1 MKPTRIVR
9 QKLGFTLIE
18 LLVVI
23 AIIAILAAMLLPALA
38 KAKLKATQAVC
49 LSNQKQ
55 LALAFNMY
63 TTDNNDI
70 IVGFGNADGYWNLPG
85 ALTWNLGGQSSDQS
99 QAAFEKWLKT
109 PGVDPLYQYAPNAG
123 VIHCPGDVRFKRNI
137 PGKGWAYDSYSKP
150 NNVGGE
156 GGININGNSYWGQGA
171 TYAKLSTVTAS
182 SSTFAFIEDVDN
194 RGVNLGTWTLA
205 WNKSSALFGH
215 SQSFS
220 WNDPLP
226 MYHGNVSTFAF
237 VDGHAEYHKWITPA
251 IIAYGNS
258 VASGSG
264 GISSLPPAGGVDY
277 DYVYMGYRFPGW
289 AQ

>member
-1 MKPTRIVR
+1 MKLTRIV
-9 QKLGFTLIE
+9 QKSPGFTLIE

-38 KAKLKATQAVC
+38 KSKLKATQSAC

-55 LALAFNMY
+55 MALAFNMY
-63 TTDNNDI
+63 TLDNNDI
-70 IVGFGNADGYWNLPG
+70 IVGFGNGDGYWNLPG
-85 ALTWNLGGQSSDQS
+85 ALTWNLGGQSSDQ
-99 QAAFEKWLKT
+99 AEVAFEKWLKT
-109 PGVDPLYQYAPNAG
+109 PGVDPLYQYAPNPK

-237 VDGHAEYHKWITPA
+237 VDGHAEHHKWITPA